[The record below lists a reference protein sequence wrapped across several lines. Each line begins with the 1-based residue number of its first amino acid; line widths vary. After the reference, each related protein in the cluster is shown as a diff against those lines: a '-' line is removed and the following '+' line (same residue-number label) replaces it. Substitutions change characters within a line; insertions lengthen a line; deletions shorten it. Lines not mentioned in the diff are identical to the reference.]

1 MSFSGQPATLG
12 RVLAMFNE
20 AMTKRHREVRAR
32 RVNDTATAKKMKA
45 ESLEVANGGVD
56 MLRAVAASEASG
68 VDSPRGKWMAQ
79 KGEDFMAQW
88 KAMGNPDPTARKPH
102 HSPLEADTTGCPGT
116 PVWSRN
122 PNDPNGAW
130 LPENYVRERE
140 FLQTREFQ
148 TVRYTPVSSPG
159 PLEFAYPNGRPDEG
173 ASAPGFTWER
183 VPAAG
188 GASAPGAAANMRSNR
203 SNPEYT
209 LRCAAPSLPASQ
221 RVKYLIVITMYNEDA
236 TELKG
241 TLLAVARNIHEMQ
254 RRAAKKGRA
263 GAEMLWRQF
272 AVVIVSDGR
281 TKANDKTLQWAQDQ
295 GIFHRDMMDV
305 TRQLAIDRDVFTV
318 HLFEG
323 NLQLEMPY
331 DRTPAEPIQ
340 DSDGNV
346 TNEDYIRNST
356 HYPYYQSSQELMGDS
371 TSAIGRRFPP
381 VQTLFALKEHNAQ
394 KLDSHYWFFYGF
406 AEKLLPRESE
416 TEKNDFYT
424 LLLDV
429 GTMPSHDAICRLI
442 RSFKRNHQIAGVC
455 GEIAVHR
462 PRLGSLVEASQNFE
476 YKISNIMDK
485 ALESCCGFISVLP
498 GAFSAYRYVSIRN
511 APIRTAMAAGDILF
525 GKGPLRE
532 YFKLK
537 EKDAASPFI
546 GNMYLAEDRILCFEL
561 ISRENCNWTMHYVKD
576 AVATTDV
583 PGTLVALIK
592 QRRRWLNGSFFAML
606 YAISHMPQ
614 IWTASAHSFSR
625 KVVISAQFFYFF
637 VNVILNWV
645 LAANLYLTMY
655 YVLSLSFP
663 NSLLFNGLSH
673 VYVFL
678 IICQFVVGIGNAPN
692 EREGHEPRT
701 TTEKFYHYSMLGFG
715 FIMFSV
721 FLLSLYQFYFIV
733 VGGLPPNGLLDFGTA
748 RFECDTTA
756 MNKATEPI
764 PGGLAFTI
772 DTEVFNHACGDVNY
786 YRDGGIMKAPTCAR
800 LTATQVMGLAFFS
813 LGSFFVAALLHGEF
827 FAICGSFLQY
837 FFMLPSY
844 VNILMIYSFCNTH
857 DLSWGTKGLEAPSAH
872 NVAAAQSKQE
882 DESLDDKIA
891 REKKEVDDKARKV
904 KEGKVKEERFKIYR
918 SLMMMGWILC
928 NALLVTVCMMYVSG
942 ECYLTYLAYVVAGFN
957 SVRIVGCILYMILRM
972 PCLGYRGRGCNGSEA
987 SISSIQN
994 QQGYVAMGGQQ
1005 PYQPP
1010 AAGGA
1015 APHNPAT
1022 ASGAGQRG
1030 PNFARA
1036 WAAAGGAAEA

>member
-1 MSFSGQPATLG
+1 MAATHRSREANNSLMGGAPSLGRVVKLFEESMLIRHRQIMCQAGSRSAEGQQLRESSVAMAQQAIAMLKAVAEQEKGGVQGERAGWMVQKGQDFMEQWKAAKRDGMDKFPHHSSLLAATLG
-12 RVLAMFNE
+12 CSGTPRPDSEWGQRNPE
-20 AMTKRHREVRAR
+20 
-32 RVNDTATAKKMKA
+32 RVNG
-45 ESLEVANGGVD
+45 S
-56 MLRAVAASEASG
+56 
-68 VDSPRGKWMAQ
+68 
-79 KGEDFMAQW
+79 DF
-88 KAMGNPDPTARKPH
+88 T
-102 HSPLEADTTGCPGT
+102 
-116 PVWSRN
+116 
-122 PNDPNGAW
+122 
-130 LPENYVRERE
+130 
-140 FLQTREFQ
+140 

-159 PLEFAYPNGRPDEG
+159 PLEFAYPNGRPTANSG
-173 ASAPGFTWER
+173 APGFKWEN
-183 VPAAG
+183 VPSGDG
-188 GASAPGAAANMRSNR
+188 GGGGRDAR
-203 SNPEYT
+203 EYPAYD
-209 LRCAAPSLPASQ
+209 LRCESSG
-221 RVKYLIVITMYNEDA
+221 VKFLIVITMYNEIA
-236 TELKG
+236 TELRG

-254 RRAAKKGRA
+254 RKAQEQSQPDWAN
-263 GAEMLWRQF
+263 LWRQF
-272 AVVIVSDGR
+272 AVVVVSDGR
-281 TKANDKTLQWAQDQ
+281 TKANPKTLEWAQEH
-295 GIFHRDMMDV
+295 GIFHKDMMDV
-305 TRQLAIDRDVFTV
+305 TRALAIDKEVFTV

-323 NLQLEMPY
+323 NLQLEMPCTLQAK
-331 DRTPAEPIQ
+331 DREEDPNGNMQHYPHFQPSKDLSFTGDRDDCIGAHFPPIQ
-340 DSDGNV
+340 V
-346 TNEDYIRNST
+346 
-356 HYPYYQSSQELMGDS
+356 
-371 TSAIGRRFPP
+371 
-381 VQTLFALKEHNAQ
+381 LFALKEHNAQ
-394 KLDSHYWFFYGF
+394 KLDSHYWYFYAF
-406 AEKLLPRESE
+406 AEKLLPRAQSKE
-416 TEKNDFYT
+416 FYT
-424 LLLDV
+424 ILLDV
-429 GTMPSHDAICRLI
+429 GTMPSKDAIWRLI
-442 RSFKRNHQIAGVC
+442 RTFQRNDQVAGVC

-462 PRLGSLVEASQNFE
+462 PNLASLVEASQNFE

-498 GAFSAYRYVSIRN
+498 GAFSAYRYIAIRN
-511 APIRTAMAAGDILF
+511 KALANATQTYDILF
-525 GKGPLRE
+525 GMGPLRE

-537 EKDAASPFI
+537 EGDAESPFV

-561 ISRENCNWTMHYVKD
+561 ISRANRAWTMHYVKD

-583 PGTLVALIK
+583 PGTLVSLIK

-764 PGGLAFTI
+764 PGGHAFTI
-772 DTEVFNHACGDVNY
+772 DTEDFNHACGDVNY